1 MWILKLRLYFVTS
14 KYLIVILCFS
24 EEGNRSKT
32 SQFLILKSSESN
44 STSSCCAQWEL
55 LGAGYSAQ
63 KKQYACSG
71 SGGLDMTLKSI
82 KCSNLYHTTV
92 LQMTRDPLT
101 LARGSI
107 MHMSAVWVCDVYL
120 FSDARTHCRLPDF
133 APVEGNPFA
142 DFCGPR

>member
-1 MWILKLRLYFVTS
+1 MWILKLRLYFVIS

-24 EEGNRSKT
+24 EEGNSSKT
-32 SQFLILKSSESN
+32 SQFLMLKSSGNN

-63 KKQYACSG
+63 KMQYACSG
-71 SGGLDMTLKSI
+71 SGGLDMTLK
-82 KCSNLYHTTV
+82 KHQYSNLYHTTV
-92 LQMTRDPLT
+92 LQMTQDPLT

-107 MHMSAVWVCDVYL
+107 MHMSPMWACDVYL
-120 FSDARTHCRLPDF
+120 FSDAHKHCRSPDF
-133 APVEGNPFA
+133 APVEGNPVA